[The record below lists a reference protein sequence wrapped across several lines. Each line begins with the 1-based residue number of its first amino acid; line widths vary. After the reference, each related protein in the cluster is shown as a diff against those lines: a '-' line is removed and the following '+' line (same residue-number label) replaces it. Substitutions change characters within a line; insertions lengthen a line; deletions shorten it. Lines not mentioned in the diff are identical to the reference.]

1 MLTFPDGSKVGIVGL
16 NEIMEDFY
24 HQRKLANFEVASELM
39 EKLETRN
46 YFPSSE
52 KTIYKMLLLSEYE
65 ALLEDK
71 AKIVQHEKTA
81 KEDKKQLDET

>member
-16 NEIMEDFY
+16 NEIMEEFY
-24 HQRKLANFEVASELM
+24 HQGKLANFEVASELM

-52 KTIYKMLLLSEYE
+52 LNIYKMLLLSEYE
-65 ALLEDK
+65 SFLEEK
-71 AKIVQHEKTA
+71 AKILQNKTSKKEK
-81 KEDKKQLDET
+81 